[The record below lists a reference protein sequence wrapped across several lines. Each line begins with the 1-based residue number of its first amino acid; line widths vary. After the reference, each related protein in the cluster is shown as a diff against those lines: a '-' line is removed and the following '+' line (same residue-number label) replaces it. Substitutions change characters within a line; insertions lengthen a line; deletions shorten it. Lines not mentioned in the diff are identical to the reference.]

1 MLQLLIPIFLGA
13 MMHRKTIMDL
23 KHPWDSKGTAF
34 QPQCV
39 IANDYGLIANSEKN
53 NRKQTRIHK
62 TAKKYNE

>member
-1 MLQLLIPIFLGA
+1 
-13 MMHRKTIMDL
+13 MDL

-62 TAKKYNE
+62 TAKKYNEQSDINYIQETEKQS